1 MYTVIETQLNG
12 GVLAVLSYTNL
23 TKAQAGQ
30 KYHEVLS
37 YAAISGIEKHSATLL
52 NDEGRVLRYECYKNG
67 SVESEVTA

>member
-1 MYTVIETQLNG
+1 MYTVIESQLNG

-37 YAAISGIEKHSATLL
+37 YAAVSGNE
-52 NDEGRVLRYECYKNG
+52 
-67 SVESEVTA
+67 

>member
-1 MYTVIETQLNG
+1 MYTVIETQVNG

-37 YAAISGIEKHSATLL
+37 YASVSAIEKHSATLL
-52 NDEGRVLRYECYKNG
+52 NDEGRCLRYECYKNG
-67 SVESEVTA
+67 VVESED